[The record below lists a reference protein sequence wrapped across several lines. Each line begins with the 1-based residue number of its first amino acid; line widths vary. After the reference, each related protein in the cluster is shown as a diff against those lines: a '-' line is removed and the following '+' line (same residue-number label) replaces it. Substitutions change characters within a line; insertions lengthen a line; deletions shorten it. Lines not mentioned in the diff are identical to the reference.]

1 MPGMM
6 KESVVLI
13 DGIVAL
19 ECNASWRATLG
30 DMTME
35 VTLCGM
41 ERTEGEWR
49 VLAYEAGFNMLKILQ
64 YEEEVSDSVMVLTL
78 I

>member
-1 MPGMM
+1 M
-6 KESVVLI
+6 V
-13 DGIVAL
+13 
-19 ECNASWRATLG
+19 
-30 DMTME
+30 

-41 ERTEGEWR
+41 ERTESEWR